1 MCFYP
6 FVSDSCI
13 YVGKDGIFIGVYVDD
28 IILAGFSD
36 QHIGKVKDALS
47 QRLTLKT

>member
-1 MCFYP
+1 M
-6 FVSDSCI
+6 
-13 YVGKDGIFIGVYVDD
+13 DD

-47 QRLTLKT
+47 QRLALKT